1 MTSQVAGASEGA
13 SVFKSKLAHH
23 VRRNNR
29 EVEVYQVA
37 VICRIALCVAYTVR
51 VVADITRGP
60 FTHNVFLVFSKT
72 LIAEDATATM
82 ALIAEGIGGAAFR
95 GIIRGNI
102 LPFEYWGIN

>member
-13 SVFKSKLAHH
+13 SVFKPKLTHH

-29 EVEVYQVA
+29 EVKVYQVT

-60 FTHNVFLVFSKT
+60 FINNVPSVLGET
-72 LIAEDATATM
+72 LIANDARAAMTVVT
-82 ALIAEGIGGAAFR
+82 EGVGGAAFR
-95 GIIRGNI
+95 DIICGNI
-102 LPFEYWGIN
+102 LPFNYWEKN